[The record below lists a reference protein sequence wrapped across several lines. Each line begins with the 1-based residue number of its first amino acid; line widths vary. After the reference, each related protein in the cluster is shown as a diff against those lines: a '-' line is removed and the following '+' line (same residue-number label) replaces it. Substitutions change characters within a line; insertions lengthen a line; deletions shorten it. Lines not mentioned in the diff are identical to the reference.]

1 MKLYIE
7 NMLIIIGHTLQTL
20 GAVAIAFTV
29 LRVHQ
34 RMKLERKIDAKVF
47 KEIKLE
53 QFIVTGS
60 ILLIIFGYILLI
72 V

>member
-1 MKLYIE
+1 MNFFIL
-7 NMLIIIGHTLQTL
+7 GHTLQTI
-20 GAVAIAFTV
+20 GAIAIAFTV

-53 QFIVTGS
+53 QSVVTFSIIFIFVGYL
-60 ILLIIFGYILLI
+60 LLIIS
-72 V
+72 

>member
-1 MKLYIE
+1 MNFFIL
-7 NMLIIIGHTLQTL
+7 GHTLQTI
-20 GAVAIAFTV
+20 GAIAIAFTV

-53 QFIVTGS
+53 QSVVTFS
-60 ILLIIFGYILLI
+60 IIIIFVGYLLLIIL
-72 V
+72 